1 MSHLTSRFKP
11 LPKALPP
18 NHKLRGLGL
27 KHMNSRVMQSFQ
39 IIAEYIPRL
48 FGRMT
53 FRRFNHSECID
64 MGTPAWDSGL
74 NVFVETPEDGT
85 NHSIRL
91 VKTMADL
98 TWHIEE
104 QCSQTEI

>member
-1 MSHLTSRFKP
+1 
-11 LPKALPP
+11 
-18 NHKLRGLGL
+18 
-27 KHMNSRVMQSFQ
+27 MNSRVMQSFQ
-39 IIAEYIPRL
+39 IIAEYILRL

-53 FRRFNHSECID
+53 FRRFNHSECIG